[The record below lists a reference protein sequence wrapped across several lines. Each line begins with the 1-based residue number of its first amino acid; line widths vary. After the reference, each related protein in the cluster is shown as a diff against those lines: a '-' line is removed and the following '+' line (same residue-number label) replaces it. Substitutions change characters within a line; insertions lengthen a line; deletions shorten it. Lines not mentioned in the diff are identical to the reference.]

1 LRYAYGFIYLLHNN
15 NSLMSTENTNA
26 VKHNSY
32 FDGMVQSLALQT
44 IRGKATVGVM
54 KPGKYTFGTA
64 APELMVI
71 VAGVLVAKLP
81 GEDWK
86 TYSSGDEFEVGGNQ
100 SFDVS
105 CDGDVAYICYYG

>member
-1 LRYAYGFIYLLHNN
+1 
-15 NSLMSTENTNA
+15 MSTENTNA

-32 FDGMVQSLALQT
+32 FDGAVQSLALQT

-54 KPGKYTFGTA
+54 KPGQYTFGTA
-64 APELMVI
+64 ASEVMVI
-71 VAGVLVAKLP
+71 VTGVLLAKLP

-86 TYSSGDEFEVGGNQ
+86 TYSTGDEFEIDADQ

-105 CDGDVAYICYYG
+105 CDSDVAYICYYGA